1 MEYVQNQL
9 VNFDNGIAYYY
20 YRVFRIICNTREQ
33 ENISISVSHLAGKQ
47 K

>member
-9 VNFDNGIAYYY
+9 VNFDNG
-20 YRVFRIICNTREQ
+20 VFRIISNTREQ